1 MEHYGIRG
9 LAKDWFILYLDN
21 RQQTFTINNNTS
33 SSISISCGV
42 PQGSVLGL
50 LLFLIYIN
58 DFHLCSDIF
67 DFHLFADDANLFCRH
82 KNLSIMQSIINTEL
96 TNVHNWLCVNRL
108 SLNIEKS
115 NFVTFHPPQKTISY
129 NFELIINDKHLNQ
142 ENCIKYL
149 GIFIDSNLNWKSQ
162 IKSIITKIKRSI
174 GVLSKIRYYVDTAIL
189 INLYYA
195 LIYPF
200 LIYGIIAW
208 GNTYPTTLQPLY
220 VSQKKVMRIITFSKF
235 DEHSSP
241 IFKSLNII
249 KLFDF
254 VSYLKYCNFHV

>member
-1 MEHYGIRG
+1 
-9 LAKDWFILYLDN
+9 
-21 RQQTFTINNNTS
+21 
-33 SSISISCGV
+33 
-42 PQGSVLGL
+42 
-50 LLFLIYIN
+50 
-58 DFHLCSDIF
+58 
-67 DFHLFADDANLFCRH
+67 
-82 KNLSIMQSIINTEL
+82 MQSIINTEL

-115 NFVTFHPPQKTISY
+115 NFVIFHPPQKTISY

-149 GIFIDSNLNWKSQ
+149 GIFIGSNLNWKSQ
-162 IKSIITKIKRSI
+162 IKSIIKKIKRSI

-249 KLFDF
+249 KLFNLVTLSTAIF
-254 VSYLKYCNFHV
+254 MFKFKKKLLPSIFNTLFITVNEVHNYNTRSAAKQSFYLPKARTNYGLFNIRFRGPKIWNSISEEIKLFSPRKFKNKLKKNFISKY